1 MESVLAGESGD
12 ISRQLRWVAAALL
25 VFPLSGPLVVT
36 EAISVLSWI
45 LNFVILFFAFILFGP
60 FCINQLCIW

>member
-12 ISRQLRWVAAALL
+12 SSRQLRWVATVLL
-25 VFPLSGPLVVT
+25 IFPLSGPLVVT

-45 LNFVILFFAFILFGP
+45 KNFLDTILCFHIIWP
-60 FCINQLCIW
+60 FLY